1 MNDALLDEMK
11 VTVEKVFFVVQSVCP
26 TLLLNSYPFLFQSA
40 CVKVEKSERR
50 VEKLQAEIAELRDT
64 VREQRKRQQDNDGKT
79 FCGFLGLMFEDY
91 VQIGVNEIKLQV

>member
-1 MNDALLDEMK
+1 MPHLAPKQL
-11 VTVEKVFFVVQSVCP
+11 SV
-26 TLLLNSYPFLFQSA
+26 LFQSA

-64 VREQRKRQQDNDGKT
+64 VREQRKRQQDSDGKT